1 MKAYRALMKHA
12 ESSFAA
18 LDIGLTDFV
27 ILEMLLH
34 KGPQKVSDIGRRVG
48 LTSGAITAAVD
59 RSEKQGLVA
68 RSFDAEDRRSRV
80 VTLTPQGRTLIEKAF
95 ARHRDAMEDAMSV
108 LTTAELRALAAML
121 KRVGTS
127 VQAKV
132 EGPG

>member
-1 MKAYRALMKHA
+1 MKAHRALMKHA

-68 RSFDAEDRRSRV
+68 RGFDAEDRRSRV
-80 VTLTPQGRTLIEKAF
+80 VALTPEGRTLIEKAF
-95 ARHRDAMEDAMSV
+95 ARHGEAMEDAMSA
-108 LTTAELRALAAML
+108 LTPAELRALAAML
-121 KRVGTS
+121 KRVGTAA
-127 VQAKV
+127 QAKS
-132 EGPG
+132 EKRE

>member
-1 MKAYRALMKHA
+1 MKAHRALMKHA
-12 ESSFAA
+12 ENSFAA

-68 RSFDAEDRRSRV
+68 RGFDAEDRRSRV
-80 VTLTPQGRTLIEKAF
+80 VALTPEGSTLIQKAF
-95 ARHRDAMEDAMSV
+95 ARHSEAMEDAMSV
-108 LTTAELRALAAML
+108 LTAAELRTLAAML
-121 KRVGTS
+121 KRVGTT
-127 VQAKV
+127 VQAKA
-132 EGPG
+132 EKRE